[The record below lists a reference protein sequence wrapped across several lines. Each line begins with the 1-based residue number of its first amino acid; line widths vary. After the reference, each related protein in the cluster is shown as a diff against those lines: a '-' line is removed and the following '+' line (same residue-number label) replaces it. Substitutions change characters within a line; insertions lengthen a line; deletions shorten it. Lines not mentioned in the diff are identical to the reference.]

1 MPPYNGQLKPEF
13 IQDYTDSMPSKVL
26 LVAEDN
32 AVCSSLQP
40 WLTQCGYTVVLA
52 TEGGDQGILLAVT
65 ESPDLILIDT
75 DLPVI
80 NGWQAI
86 NILKASTVTRHIPV
100 IALALPTIAADWN
113 RVLDSGCDAC
123 ELKPIEPANILAK
136 VQTLLNH
143 PTPSSNVGRA
153 AAGVNLLLFPRPPI
167 PGQTLAVNNHQALGY
182 QEGNPIKVPESAIVH
197 IDDSP
202 IDSQAMTTILQQAG
216 YSYHHIANPIDAIPL
231 LLEIKPKL
239 IFLDLVMPY
248 SNGYEICAQIRR
260 ASSLKNIPVVIVTSN
275 DGIVDRVRAKIVGA
289 SGFLSK
295 PIQEKRVL
303 RILQQQLAT
312 NSSPTSSS
320 LLRKTM
326 KWV

>member
-1 MPPYNGQLKPEF
+1 MPRK
-13 IQDYTDSMPSKVL
+13 IL

-32 AVCSSLQP
+32 TVCSSLQP

-80 NGWQAI
+80 SGWQAI

-123 ELKPIEPANILAK
+123 ELKPIEPASILAK
-136 VQTLLNH
+136 VKTLLKR
-143 PTPSSNVGRA
+143 PATSSNLSRPS
-153 AAGVNLLLFPRPPI
+153 AGANLLLFPKPPI
-167 PGQTLAVNNHQALGY
+167 TNPTAAVTLGY
-182 QEGNPIKVPESAIVH
+182 QGSNPVKVESVVVH

-202 IDSQAMTTILQQAG
+202 IDSQAMAAVIQQAG
-216 YSYHHIANPIDAIPL
+216 YSYHHISNPIDAVPL
-231 LLEIKPKL
+231 LLEIKPRL

-248 SNGYEICAQIRR
+248 TNGYEICAQIRR
-260 ASSLKNIPVVIVTSN
+260 ASSLKNIPVVIVTST
-275 DGIVDRVRAKIVGA
+275 DGIIDRVRAKIVGS

-303 RILQQQLAT
+303 RVLQKHLAT
-312 NSSPTSSS
+312 DSSLGSS
-320 LLRKTM
+320 LLSRTI